1 MIAVPP
7 TAAQSVA
14 DRLVAAG
21 VTSILNFA
29 PTVVTVPDGVDLR
42 KVDLS
47 IELQILA
54 FHEQRKSADGQHRR
68 GARTVRRA
76 LREDPV
82 NPDPDAEQAA
92 VRRPAE
98 PPIRQR
104 PASDVNEVQPA

>member
-1 MIAVPP
+1 
-7 TAAQSVA
+7 
-14 DRLVAAG
+14 
-21 VTSILNFA
+21 
-29 PTVVTVPDGVDLR
+29 VVTVPEGVDLR

-54 FHEQRKSADGQHRR
+54 FHEQRKAADGHKPR

-82 NPDPDAEQAA
+82 NPDPDADPAPA
-92 VRRPAE
+92 PRRPAE

-104 PASDVNEVQPA
+104 SASDLNEVLPA

>member
-1 MIAVPP
+1 
-7 TAAQSVA
+7 
-14 DRLVAAG
+14 
-21 VTSILNFA
+21 
-29 PTVVTVPDGVDLR
+29 VDLR

-54 FHEQRKSADGQHRR
+54 FHEQRKSADGHKPR

-82 NPDPDAEQAA
+82 NPEPDAELAQGS

-104 PASDVNEVQPA
+104 SATDLNEVLPA